1 MTLNIN
7 SKITLTLL
15 FNLLIINNVF
25 SKDAALDACE
35 AAVYQQQYA
44 QAVDIAAQHA
54 SQPEFWL
61 CKGRAQA
68 ALQQHAQAEASFKQA
83 ITLKPQGLDL
93 VSAYMLLGHA
103 QKTANNTPAALA
115 SYQQALKFS
124 EQQNMR
130 RYVRIAHNLL
140 GEAYYDNGQYAESLQ
155 AFQAGEK
162 LALNDDERADS
173 YVHEALSYHKLQQ
186 LDLAIEYQ
194 LKGVMMLRK
203 SAAPE
208 QYAEGSLVLAQL
220 FIAKKDYV
228 GAERTYQRLMEYAQ
242 ENGGSFYEAKTAIH
256 WAEVKRAQG
265 DRAGAETLLAQ
276 AETISRKI
284 QDDELTDLLARVRT
298 AKP

>member
-1 MTLNIN
+1 M
-7 SKITLTLL
+7 
-15 FNLLIINNVF
+15 IINNVF
-25 SKDAALDACE
+25 ARDAGLDACD
-35 AAVYQQQYA
+35 AAIVSRQYA
-44 QAVDIAAQHA
+44 QAVNIAGQHA

-68 ALQQHAQAEASFKQA
+68 ALQQHAEAEASFKQA
-83 ITLKPQGLDL
+83 IALKPQGLDL

-103 QKTANNTPAALA
+103 QQTTHNTTAALA
-115 SYQQALKFS
+115 SYQQALVFS

-130 RYVRIAHNLL
+130 RYVRIAHNLI
-140 GEAYYDNGQYAESLQ
+140 GEAYYGNGQYAESLQ

-173 YVHEALSYHKLQQ
+173 YVHEALSYQQLQQ
-186 LDLAIEYQ
+186 LDHAIEYQ

-220 FIAKKDYV
+220 FIAKKDFV

-256 WAEVKRAQG
+256 WAEAKRAQG
-265 DRAGAETLLAQ
+265 DTAGAETLLAQ

-284 QDDELTDLLARVRT
+284 QDDELTELLARVRA

>member
-1 MTLNIN
+1 M
-7 SKITLTLL
+7 
-15 FNLLIINNVF
+15 LILNNVLAR
-25 SKDAALDACE
+25 DATLDACD
-35 AAVYQQQYA
+35 AAVYRQQYV
-44 QAVDIAAQHA
+44 QAIKIAEQHA
-54 SQPEFWL
+54 NQPEFWL

-68 ALQQHAQAEASFKQA
+68 ALTQQAGAEESFKQA
-83 ITLKPQGLDL
+83 IALKPQGLDL

-103 QKTANNTPAALA
+103 QQASKNTAGALE
-115 SYQQALKFS
+115 SYQQALKSS

-130 RYVRIAHNLL
+130 RYVRIAHTLI
-140 GEAYYDNGQYAESLQ
+140 GEAYYGNSQYAEALQ
-155 AFQAGEK
+155 AFQSGEK

-173 YVHEALSYHKLQQ
+173 YVHEALAYQQLQQ
-186 LDLAIEYQ
+186 FDHAIEYQ

-208 QYAEGSLVLAQL
+208 QYAEASLELAKL
-220 FIAKKDYV
+220 FVAKKDFV

-265 DRAGAETLLAQ
+265 DAAGAETLLAQ
-276 AETISRKI
+276 AENISRKI
-284 QDDELTDLLARVRT
+284 QDDELTDLLAQARA